1 MELKRVEMIG
11 FKSFPEKLSV
21 EFDRGITAII
31 GPNGSGKSNI
41 SDAIRWVL
49 GEQSARSLR
58 GSRMED
64 VIFAGTERRRPLG
77 YAQVTLVLD
86 NHDHKIPLSFD
97 EISICRRVYRSGESE
112 YFVNQIKYRLKD
124 IHEMLMDTGIG
135 KDGYSVIGQG
145 RIDQL
150 LSTKP
155 QERRLIFEEAA
166 GIVKF
171 KTRRDEARKQL
182 AEEALS
188 LERVNDRLLDMEQR
202 LGPLKAQAETARQYK
217 ELDDELKV
225 YEINSFLDQYNQY
238 KAQYDKNAAQMEALQ
253 KDLEEAGKRQEEAKA
268 RSTQLAQEA
277 EDAGAAVTAVYN
289 ELSQTRLD
297 RESTEGD
304 KRLAEQEKEHLEQEI
319 RLSTQRLNEV
329 KEKLSQRSRTVTLEE
344 RTLKELEKEDAEKEA
359 RQNTCIEEDRRQSE
373 ELLKCGQE
381 LLKKEHEVS
390 AARAAVEELDLSRA
404 RMEAQVEQTAQTLT
418 GVDAQVTDL
427 IHAAAENAAKI
438 QETEQ
443 RDQVLA
449 EEESEVTATIDQ
461 LQEQDQ
467 MLREKLRAQQ
477 AEVDENQAESRRLS
491 DRIKWLEDLE
501 REYEGYSASVRTVM
515 QLKSRHPLEWRTIKG
530 TVADVIRVPDA
541 LTTAMNIA
549 LGQAVQNII
558 VDTQND
564 AHKLIEILRS
574 RKAGRATFQ
583 PLDSVTGRD
592 HGRSAGEIEKL
603 HEQDPKILGFAD
615 TLISFDP
622 EYQKVISRLLANVIV
637 VEDFDTGAS
646 LSRKYNM
653 YYRVVTLKG
662 DIFNIGGS
670 ITGGSQAENSNHIL
684 GRRAEK
690 DRTEKELRDQKEA
703 FRLLAANL
711 AALRHERDQ
720 LSLKVQDE
728 KDRLYQIQEA
738 RLNVSQELSQYRF
751 VSEQLEQQKD
761 QFDREQQEQAL
772 EMEERDKRLAET
784 KAALAEAESKLAAL
798 RNTAET
804 LRQEQTERRHANE
817 QLHVELMQL
826 QMDRG
831 AITQQ
836 RSSLERTMEWEYNE
850 IEDLSTEADQILD
863 QTASAREQIDTA
875 ARKVEASIAKIAQLT
890 ETIEAL
896 TQKSQELEAL
906 KSAKDREREQTINDT
921 EEAIRIFSGLEKEQI
936 RVEGAFNRAKK
947 DLTNLQDQIWEKYE
961 LTYNAALRMEKK
973 DLGSKTA
980 VSRRISE
987 LRSAI
992 RRLGPVNLAAIE
1004 EYDTLSERFAIDT
1017 AQRDDIVKATESL
1030 EQVIRQLTRQMEVQF
1045 KESFEEIAASFD
1057 HVFRRLFGGGRGIL
1071 RLSEDAGLLERG
1083 IEIVAQPPGKKLQ
1096 NMMLLSG
1103 GERALTAIALLFAI
1117 QQLSPAPF
1125 CILDEIEA
1133 ALDDA
1138 NVTRFADYLRELCH
1152 KTQFIVIT
1160 HRKGTMEAA
1169 DTMYGVTME
1178 EKGISKCFSM
1188 KFEDTEEM
1196 EWIEDGA
1203 V

>member
-49 GEQSARSLR
+49 GEQSAKSLR
-58 GSRMED
+58 GSKMED

-202 LGPLKAQAETARQYK
+202 LAPLKSQAETARKYK
-217 ELDDELKV
+217 ELNDELTV
-225 YEINSFLDQYNQY
+225 YEINNFLDQYNQY
-238 KAQYDKNAAQMEALQ
+238 KAQYDKNAAEMERLTQ
-253 KDLEEAGKRQEEAKA
+253 DLAEAGARQEAAKE
-268 RSTQLAQEA
+268 RSTRLAQEA
-277 EDAGAAVTAVYN
+277 ESAGAAVTAVYN
-289 ELSQTRLD
+289 ELSQARLN
-297 RESTEGD
+297 RETAEGE

-329 KEKLSQRSRTVTLEE
+329 KEKLAQRSHMVSLEE
-344 RTLKELEKEDAEKEA
+344 KNLKDLEKQDQEKEA
-359 RQNTCIEEDRRQSE
+359 RQNQSIEEDRRQSE
-373 ELLKCGQE
+373 ELLRCGQ
-381 LLKKEHEVS
+381 LLLQKEHEVS
-390 AARAAVEELDLSRA
+390 EARAIVEDLDVRRA
-404 RMEAQVEQTAQTLT
+404 RMEAQVEQTAQSLT
-418 GVDAQVTDL
+418 GVDEHVSDL
-427 IHAAAENAAKI
+427 IRTAADNDRKIKAAEKKE
-438 QETEQ
+438 QE
-443 RDQVLA
+443 LA
-449 EEESEVTATIDQ
+449 EEEAAVSSTIDT
-461 LQEQDQ
+461 LQEQEENLKAEQ
-467 MLREKLRAQQ
+467 RALQQKADELQ
-477 AEVDENQAESRRLS
+477 AEIRRLT

-501 REYEGYSASVRTVM
+501 HEYEGYSASVRTVM
-515 QLKSRHPLEWRTIKG
+515 QLKDQHPLEWRAIRG
-530 TVADVIRVPDA
+530 TVADVLRVPDH
-541 LTTAMNIA
+541 LTTALNVA
-549 LGQAVQNII
+549 LGAAVQNII

-583 PLDSVTGRD
+583 PLNSVTGRD
-592 HGRSAGEIEKL
+592 HGRSAGEIERMTQ
-603 HEQDPKILGFAD
+603 QDGKILGFAD
-615 TLISFDP
+615 DLISFDP
-622 EYQKVISRLLANVIV
+622 VYQKVVSRLLANVIV
-637 VEDFDTGAS
+637 VEDFETGAR
-646 LSRKYNM
+646 LSRQYNA
-653 YYRVVTLKG
+653 YYRIVTLKG

-670 ITGGSQAENSNHIL
+670 ITGGSQTERSSHIL

-690 DRTEKELRDQKEA
+690 EHTAAQLNEQKEA
-703 FRLLAANL
+703 FRVLAAQV
-711 AALRHERDQ
+711 AGLRHERDA

-728 KDRLYQIQEA
+728 KDRLYQVQED
-738 RLNVSQELSQYRF
+738 RLSLNQELSQYRF
-751 VSEQLEQQKD
+751 VSEQLNQQKD

-772 EMEERDKRLAET
+772 EMEERDRRLAELKET
-784 KAALAEAESKLAAL
+784 LAQAEASFQDLSQEAEAL
-798 RNTAET
+798 RT
-804 LRQEQTERRHANE
+804 EQAERRQKNE
-817 QLHVELMQL
+817 QLRNELTQL
-826 QMDRG
+826 QLERG
-831 AITQQ
+831 SINQQ

-863 QTASAREQIDTA
+863 QTASARERIGETAGKIETSADQIEKLT
-875 ARKVEASIAKIAQLT
+875 KTIEQLT
-890 ETIEAL
+890 ERS
-896 TQKSQELEAL
+896 QKLETL
-906 KSAKDREREQTINDT
+906 KSSKDKEREQTINDT
-921 EEAIRIFSGLEKEQI
+921 EEAIRIYSGLEKEQI
-936 RVEGAFNRAKK
+936 RVESAFNRAKK

-980 VSRRISE
+980 VNRRIGE

-992 RRLGPVNLAAIE
+992 RKLGPVNLQAIE
-1004 EYDTLSERFAIDT
+1004 EYDTLSERYSIDS

-1045 KESFEEIAASFD
+1045 KEAFEEISSSFD
-1057 HVFRRLFGGGRGIL
+1057 KVFRKLFGGGRGIL
-1071 RLSEDAGLLERG
+1071 RLAEDAGLLECG
-1083 IEIVAQPPGKKLQ
+1083 IEIIAQPPGKKLQ

-1138 NVTRFADYLRELCH
+1138 NVSRFADYLKELCN

-1196 EWIEDGA
+1196 GWIEDGA

>member
-49 GEQSARSLR
+49 GEQSAKSLR

-86 NHDHKIPLSFD
+86 NRDHKIPLSFD

-112 YFVNQIKYRLKD
+112 YYVNQIRYRLKD

-135 KDGYSVIGQG
+135 KDGYSIIGQG

-150 LSTKP
+150 LSNKP
-155 QERRLIFEEAA
+155 QERRVIFEEAA

-182 AEEALS
+182 AEEALA
-188 LERVNDRLLDMEQR
+188 LERVNDRLMDMEQR

-217 ELDDELKV
+217 ELDDELRV
-225 YEINSFLDQYNQY
+225 YEINNFLDQYHQY
-238 KAQYDKNAAQMEALQ
+238 KAQYDKNAEQMERLNQ
-253 KDLEEAGKRQEEAKA
+253 DLAEAGARQEEAKA
-268 RSTQLAQEA
+268 RSSRLAQEV
-277 EDAGAAVTAVYN
+277 ESAGAAVTAVYN
-289 ELSQTRLD
+289 ELSQARLD
-297 RESTEGD
+297 REATEGE
-304 KRLAEQEKEHLEQEI
+304 KRLSEQQKEHLEQEI
-319 RLSTQRLNEV
+319 CLSTRRLNEV

-344 RTLKELEKEDAEKEA
+344 KSLKELEKEDQEKEA
-359 RQNTCIEEDRRQSE
+359 RQNVCIEEDRKQSE
-373 ELLKCGQE
+373 ELLRCGQQV
-381 LLKKEHEVS
+381 LRKEHEV
-390 AARAAVEELDLSRA
+390 AEAKAAVDELDLSRA
-404 RMEAQVEQTAQTLT
+404 RMEAQVEQTAQTMT
-418 GVDAQVTDL
+418 GVDEHVSDL
-427 IHAAAENAAKI
+427 IRSAADNDKKIAE
-438 QETEQ
+438 
-443 RDQVLA
+443 A
-449 EEESEVTATIDQ
+449 EEKDHILADEETEVTASIERIQT
-461 LQEQDQ
+461 QDQ
-467 MLREKLRAQQ
+467 NLKEQMLTQQQ
-477 AEVDENQAESRRLS
+477 AVDENQAEGRRLA

-515 QLKSRHPLEWRTIKG
+515 QLKDKHPLEWRAIKG
-530 TVADVIRVPDA
+530 TVADVLHVPDE

-549 LGQAVQNII
+549 LGPAVQNII
-558 VDTQND
+558 VDTQSD
-564 AHKLIEILRS
+564 ARKLIEILRS

-592 HGRSAGEIEKL
+592 HGRSAGDIERL
-603 HEQDPKILGFAD
+603 VQQDPQVLGFAD
-615 TLISFDP
+615 TLVSFDP
-622 EYQKVISRLLANVIV
+622 VYQKVISRLLANVIV
-637 VEDFDTGAS
+637 VRDFEAGAS

-670 ITGGSQAENSNHIL
+670 ITGGSQAEKSNHIL
-684 GRRAEK
+684 GRRS
-690 DRTEKELRDQKEA
+690 EKEHTQKELSEQKEA
-703 FRLLAANL
+703 FRVLAARL
-711 AALRHERDQ
+711 AGLRHERDS

-728 KDRLYQIQEA
+728 KDRLYRIQED
-738 RLNVSQELSQYRF
+738 RLSISQELGQLRF

-761 QFDREQQEQAL
+761 QFDKEQQEQAL
-772 EMEERDKRLAET
+772 EMEERDRRLAEI
-784 KAALAEAESKLAAL
+784 KASLTEAEEKLL
-798 RNTAET
+798 S
-804 LRQEQTERRHANE
+804 LRQEAE
-817 QLHVELMQL
+817 QLQQEQTVRRQQHEQLRVELMQL

-831 AITQQ
+831 AIAQQ

-863 QTASAREQIDTA
+863 QTASAREQIEQA
-875 ARKVEASIAKIAQLT
+875 AAKVEACSARITALTERVEQLT
-890 ETIEAL
+890 E
-896 TQKSQELEAL
+896 KSRQLEAL
-906 KSAKDREREQTINDT
+906 KSSKDREREQTINDT
-921 EEAIRIFSGLEKEQI
+921 EEAIRIYSGLEKEQI
-936 RVEGAFNRAKK
+936 RVESAFNRAKR

-980 VSRRISE
+980 VNRRIGE

-992 RRLGPVNLAAIE
+992 RKLGPVNLQAIE
-1004 EYDTLSERFAIDT
+1004 EYDTLAERFEIDS

-1045 KESFEEIAASFD
+1045 KEAFEEISSSFD

-1071 RLSEDAGLLERG
+1071 RLSEDAGLLECG
-1083 IEIVAQPPGKKLQ
+1083 IEIIAQPPGKKLQ
-1096 NMMLLSG
+1096 NMLLLSG

-1138 NVTRFADYLRELCH
+1138 NVTRFADYLHELCH